1 MFAVE
6 NRRFDADF
14 KMSGLILT
22 VAGPEWLSRLNAAS
36 AAPDSNVKITAR
48 DPADAVMMLAS
59 NPTAYRAVALQE
71 PTAGAWFD
79 TLLDLTLGDT
89 DRPIPLLML
98 GQPAPQNRLNGTP
111 ILAPT
116 ADKNDLIEALRLAAI
131 HAKHHASPLLT
142 ETFSDA
148 DSIRI
153 RYQPIVRLA
162 DQRPTSFEIL
172 ARVQAETGA
181 LVGPSS
187 IIAAMVDSDLA
198 VSLSSLILRR
208 ALREREEN
216 QLDALNLNF
225 ALNLPLDAMLHQ
237 DLLEILAKL
246 HARDHIQPHSMRL
259 ELTETKPVTDLPSI
273 SRAIHS
279 LTEAGYKIALDD
291 ITPHTTNLD
300 ALLDL
305 PFSAVKLDRGV
316 TIGAASR
323 NTKTADRNRA
333 FIQKIASHPGSRAII
348 AEGIETNPTNT
359 LMKSLGATH
368 GQGYLFARPLPAGA
382 LRPWLSQWP
391 MVSEK

>member
-1 MFAVE
+1 ME
-6 NRRFDADF
+6 SRWFDADLE
-14 KMSGLILT
+14 MSGLILT
-22 VAGPEWLSRLNAAS
+22 VAGPEWLSCLNAAS
-36 AAPDSNVKITAR
+36 AAPGSDVKIAAQ

-111 ILAPT
+111 ILPPT
-116 ADKNDLIEALRLAAI
+116 ANSNDLSEALRLAAI
-131 HAKHHASPLLT
+131 HANHHVASDLP
-142 ETFSDA
+142 ETFADA
-148 DSIRI
+148 NSIRI

-162 DQRPTSFEIL
+162 DRRPTCFEIL

-181 LVGPSS
+181 LVGPNA
-187 IIAAMVDSDLA
+187 IVAAMTNGELA

-216 QLDALNLNF
+216 QLDAANLNF

-246 HARDHIQPHSMRL
+246 HARDNIPLRSMRL

-273 SRAIHS
+273 SRAINS
-279 LTEAGYKIALDD
+279 LVAAGYKIALDD
-291 ITPHTTNLD
+291 ITPQTTNLD

-305 PFSAVKLDRGV
+305 PFSAVKLDRSV
-316 TIGAASR
+316 TLGAASR
-323 NTKTADRNRA
+323 HAATSDRNRD
-333 FIQKIASHPGSRAII
+333 FIKKIAAHPSSRAII
-348 AEGIETNPTNT
+348 AEGIETEPTNT
-359 LMKSLGATH
+359 LMKYLGATH

-391 MVSEK
+391 MFSESK